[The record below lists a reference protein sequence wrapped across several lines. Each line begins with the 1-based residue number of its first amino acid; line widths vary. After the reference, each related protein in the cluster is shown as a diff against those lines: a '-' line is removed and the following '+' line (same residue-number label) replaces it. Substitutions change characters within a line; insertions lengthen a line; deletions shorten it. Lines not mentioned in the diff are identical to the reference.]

1 MLLPSV
7 GVPVVISFHFYIF
20 CMVPF
25 ASVMEWNVFCVLSA
39 IYHFGLNTV
48 TLPPALSPLLAVR
61 SPHHHQLPQSC
72 RKAPASVT
80 RTHSLTTC
88 AAATRQVFLV
98 VVAGVVPLVGQLY
111 PKLVPF
117 LIAYR
122 PYAGNWRFSWH
133 VVDNKATHKLRK
145 LKCVNRS

>member
-1 MLLPSV
+1 
-7 GVPVVISFHFYIF
+7 
-20 CMVPF
+20 
-25 ASVMEWNVFCVLSA
+25 VFL
-39 IYHFGLNTV
+39 
-48 TLPPALSPLLAVR
+48 
-61 SPHHHQLPQSC
+61 
-72 RKAPASVT
+72 
-80 RTHSLTTC
+80 
-88 AAATRQVFLV
+88 LV
-98 VVAGVVPLVGQLY
+98 VVGVVPLVGQLY